1 MSFINEYI
9 RAIIREVHG
18 RLDPVHAAAQYAHLG
33 QKRRTGKPYISHPEN
48 VASIIKRYYP
58 GNSVAYFSALLH
70 DSLEDAIAQGN
81 VDDEEEMIAL
91 IDDAI
96 EDDKLAEEVIEV
108 VLALTKTKGSRYS
121 DYLMSLVSYP
131 DALTVKMA
139 DMLDNISDN
148 PSENQ
153 KKKYSSALYDLEE
166 YFGGKPS
173 FINDKHWKTLK
184 DIISNV

>member
-1 MSFINEYI
+1 MSFVTEYV
-9 RAIIREVHG
+9 RAIIREVNG

-48 VASIIKRYYP
+48 VASIVRKYYP

-70 DSLEDAIAQGN
+70 DSLEDAIDQGN
-81 VDDEEEMIAL
+81 VEDEEEMIAL

-96 EDDKLAEEVIEV
+96 EDDEIAEEVIDV
-108 VLALTKTKGSRYS
+108 VLALTKAKGANYS
-121 DYLMSLVSYP
+121 DYLMSLTSFP

-148 PSENQ
+148 PSEHQ
-153 KKKYSSALYDLEE
+153 KKKYSLALYNLEE
-166 YFGGKPS
+166 YFGGKPG
-173 FINDKHWKTLK
+173 FINDKHWKALRSIVS
-184 DIISNV
+184 DV